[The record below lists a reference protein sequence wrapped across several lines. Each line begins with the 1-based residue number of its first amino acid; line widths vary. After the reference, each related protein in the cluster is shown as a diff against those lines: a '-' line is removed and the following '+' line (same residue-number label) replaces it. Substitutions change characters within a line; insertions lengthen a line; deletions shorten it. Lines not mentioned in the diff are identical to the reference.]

1 MEAKK
6 VYKKRRMEQ
15 KKAWEK
21 YKVET
26 YKTRHSEE

>member
-6 VYKKRRMEQ
+6 VDKKWRMEE

-26 YKTRHSEE
+26 NNTRHSEE

>member
-1 MEAKK
+1 MRAKK
-6 VYKKRRMEQ
+6 VYKKWRIEE

-26 YKTRHSEE
+26 NKMRHSEE

>member
-1 MEAKK
+1 MEGKK
-6 VYKKRRMEQ
+6 VYKKWRMEE

-26 YKTRHSEE
+26 NKTRRSEE